1 MEKLIT
7 VFNHLYFV
15 HAMSNFIR
23 FPSRNLP
30 TAKLSCG
37 VTWMWNLK
45 YDTNELIYKIE
56 TDSQITET
64 RLWLPKGKGG
74 GVGVN

>member
-1 MEKLIT
+1 MCLKKAECLPPGRAELPA
-7 VFNHLYFV
+7 FCY
-15 HAMSNFIR
+15 
-23 FPSRNLP
+23 LP
-30 TAKLSCG
+30 TAKLPYG

-56 TDSQITET
+56 TDSQITER

-74 GVGVN
+74 GVGIN